1 VIISILITMIYT
13 YYYTDR
19 VTSDI
24 FKYFDDSKILFDSI
38 KSNPIDFFQMLF
50 GLDFNTAYFH
60 EHYYSKM
67 GYWYRVNNSNFLSDT
82 HIMIRFNMFVR
93 LFSFGFY
100 HIHNVFIN
108 FVSLVGL
115 VAIYKA
121 FLPFF
126 QSTKKILFLTIC
138 FIPSLLFWGSGLLKE
153 GIIIFALGFFLI
165 HFFKLLESFKL
176 SKSWLKSWVILFVT
190 ALLMVFTKM
199 NIIVALIP
207 CLLGYVIHK
216 KRMNNALLSY
226 GIAVFLL
233 IGISFLMLLFSEN
246 YNPFSLLINKQQDFI
261 YLMEKVDVGSAINQP
276 KFNSI
281 SDVFLYFPEALINV
295 LLRPFFWESY
305 SVFTLFSAL
314 ENSLFFIL
322 LFVVL
327 FFRKKSMAHPSIF
340 YFCLLYAITS
350 ALIIGLTT
358 PIMGAI
364 VRYKIFTTLFL
375 LIALLMLLDVEKLK
389 NSWFFIIFK
398 K

>member
-1 VIISILITMIYT
+1 MIYT

-19 VTSDI
+19 VTADV
-24 FKYFDDSKILFDSI
+24 FKYFDDSKILFASI

-60 EHYYSKM
+60 EQYYSKM

-82 HIMIRFNMFVR
+82 HIIIRFNMFVR

-100 HIHNVFIN
+100 HVHNVFIN
-108 FVSLVGL
+108 FVALVGL

-165 HFFKLLESFKL
+165 HFFKLSDKYSLQSVLVVLITSMLMIFTKL
-176 SKSWLKSWVILFVT
+176 SVI
-190 ALLMVFTKM
+190 AA
-199 NIIVALIP
+199 IIP
-207 CLLGYVIHK
+207 CLIGYVMHK
-216 KRMNNALLSY
+216 KTTFSAFYSY
-226 GIAVFLL
+226 AATIFILIA
-233 IGISFLMLLFSEN
+233 ISFLMVFFTVD
-246 YNPFSLLINKQQDFI
+246 YNPFSILINKQQDFI
-261 YLMEKVDVGSAINQP
+261 YLVEKVDVGSAINQP

-281 SDVFLYFPEALINV
+281 SDVFLFMPEALINV
-295 LLRPFFWESY
+295 LLRPFLWESY

-327 FFRKKSMAHPSIF
+327 FFRKKTMAHPSIF

-350 ALIIGLTT
+350 
-358 PIMGAI
+358 
-364 VRYKIFTTLFL
+364 FTTLFL

-389 NSWFFIIFK
+389 NSWFFTIFK